1 MKPKAFMLFVDNKAF
16 IDKLST
22 EQAGHVFKAIYDYA
36 DSGTEQTD
44 LCPLCDMVFS
54 MFRLN
59 LDKAKTNYDDVCKK
73 RAEAGRRGGL
83 ARASKAKQIQAN
95 ASNNNSNNKKK
106 KGWVGIDE

>member
-1 MKPKAFMLFVDNKAF
+1 MKPKAFMLFVDNKTF

-22 EQAGHVFKAIYDYA
+22 EQAGHVFKAIYEYA
-36 DSGTEQTD
+36 DSGKEPTD

-83 ARASKAKQIQAN
+83 ARASKAKQSQAN
-95 ASNNNSNNKKK
+95 ASNSNSNNKKK